1 MTIKSNELTRFA
13 KGTKHTG
20 RRPLE
25 LKKDN
30 AAVVEGRTMFPTQV
44 RTVSDSVTLLKSG
57 HNSSKVGKFVTKG
70 RWKGFPIYTL
80 SLEERKTCPRSCL
93 EWRICY
99 GNHMPYAHR
108 YEHGPKLEKKLTDE
122 LHWLAVRHTSF
133 VVRLHILGDFYS
145 MGYVAL
151 WNDAL
156 MRHGGLNIFGY
167 TARTSSEPI
176 GIAVDAVRR
185 FHGERFSI
193 RRSGVEAKTIA
204 GPLLKPE
211 GIICPAQTGQSLCC
225 GTCALC
231 WSAPK
236 KTILFMAH

>member
-1 MTIKSNELTRFA
+1 MTIESNALTRFA

-44 RTVSDSVTLLKSG
+44 RTVSDSVALLKSG

-80 SLEERKTCPRSCL
+80 SLEERKTCPRSCQ

-108 YEHGPKLEKKLTDE
+108 YEHGPKLENKLTKE
-122 LHWLAVRHTSF
+122 LYALQRKHKNF
-133 VVRLHILGDFYS
+133 VVRLHVLGDFYS
-145 MGYVAL
+145 VAYVDF
-151 WNDAL
+151 WSYML
-156 MRHGGLNIFGY
+156 MLCPGLHIFGY
-167 TARTSSEPI
+167 TARKSDVPI
-176 GIAVDAVRR
+176 GTSILSARR
-185 FHGERFSI
+185 RHGERFSI
-193 RRSGVEAKTIA
+193 RFSGVEAKTIA

-211 GIICPAQTGQSLCC
+211 GIVCPAQTGQSLCC
-225 GTCALC
+225 GTCTLC
-231 WSAPK
+231 WSAPT